1 VAIFSRVIFWSVL
14 FFPILGSH
22 GCSSGEK
29 SDSPQSIRQPEPGEN
44 AKILEQSANRS
55 SKLEKEI
62 NKHLVVSK
70 RNEVN
75 EVFRIGKV
83 TFDKSNQA
91 TLSIEGSGPAAE
103 ELKKA
108 WQEIVKFEELTW
120 KQSRTEEVDGK
131 RITRIVGERA
141 KPGEANYIYAVMN
154 TLERKYGF
162 AVDINN

>member
-1 VAIFSRVIFWSVL
+1 VVIFRLTLCSII
-14 FFPILGSH
+14 FFSILGNS

-29 SDSPQSIRQPEPGEN
+29 SDTSKSIPQPEPGGN
-44 AKILEQSANRS
+44 TKVLDQSLNRS
-55 SKLEKEI
+55 EKLEKEI

-70 RNEVN
+70 KNEAN

-83 TFDKSNQA
+83 SFDKSNQA
-91 TLSIEGSGPAAE
+91 TLSIEESGSAAE

-108 WQEIVKFEELTW
+108 WQEIVKSEELTW

-131 RITRIVGERA
+131 RITRIVGEKA

-162 AVDINN
+162 TVAINN

>member
-1 VAIFSRVIFWSVL
+1 VAIFRLTLYSIIFFL
-14 FFPILGSH
+14 ILGNS

-29 SDSPQSIRQPEPGEN
+29 SDTSKSIRQPEPGEN
-44 AKILEQSANRS
+44 AKVLDQSLNRS
-55 SKLEKEI
+55 KKLEKET
-62 NKHLVVSK
+62 NKHLIVSK
-70 RNEVN
+70 RNEAN

-83 TFDKSNQA
+83 SFDKSNRA
-91 TLSIEGSGPAAE
+91 TLSIEESGSVAE

-108 WQEIVKFEELTW
+108 WQEIVKSEELTW

-131 RITRIVGERA
+131 RITRIVGAKA